1 MPSVLITG
9 ANRGLGLEFAR
20 QYTADDWR
28 VFACC
33 RRPDAAA
40 DLRAIAGGSK
50 GRTTV
55 HALDVADHGQIA
67 ALAKV
72 LRDEPIDLLLNN
84 AGVYEPHQTQ
94 LGKID
99 FAAWANV
106 LAVNVLAPT
115 RMVECF
121 VDNVEQSNR
130 KQIACLS
137 SQMGSIAGNL
147 SGAHYLYRSSKAALN
162 MVVKSLSIDLHD
174 LGVTVVALDPGWVR
188 TDMGGADAELA
199 PADSICGMI
208 HILDRLKIGDSGKF
222 ISYDSTEL
230 PW

>member
-33 RRPDAAA
+33 RNPNGAA
-40 DLRAIAGGSK
+40 DLTAMASESK

-55 HALDVADHGQIA
+55 HPLDVTDHAQIA
-67 ALAKV
+67 ELAKE
-72 LRDEPIDLLLNN
+72 LRDEPIDVLLNN
-84 AGVYEPHQTQ
+84 AGVYEPHQTR

-99 FAAWANV
+99 FAAWTNL

-121 VDNVEQSNR
+121 VNNVERSNR
-130 KQIACLS
+130 KEIACLS

-147 SGAHYLYRSSKAALN
+147 SGAHYPYRSSKAALN
-162 MVVKSLSIDLHD
+162 MVVKSLSIDLHEF
-174 LGVTVVALDPGWVR
+174 GVTVVALDPGWVR
-188 TDMGGADAELA
+188 TDMGGPDAELA
-199 PADSICGMI
+199 PADSIRGMI
-208 HILDRLKIGDSGKF
+208 HILDRLRIGDSGKF
-222 ISYDSTEL
+222 ISYNGAEL

>member
-1 MPSVLITG
+1 MASILITG

-20 QYTADDWR
+20 QYTRAHWR

-40 DLRAIAGGSK
+40 DLKAIADPTEGKTSL
-50 GRTTV
+50 
-55 HALDVADHGQIA
+55 HALDVTDHGQIA
-67 ALAKV
+67 ALAKE
-72 LRDEPIDLLLNN
+72 LADQPIDLLLNN
-84 AGVYEPHQTQ
+84 AGVYEPHKTQ

-99 FAAWANV
+99 YAAWANV

-121 VDNVEQSNR
+121 VDNVARSNR

-137 SQMGSIAGNL
+137 SQMGSIADNK

-162 MVVKSLSIDLHD
+162 MVVKSLSIDLRD
-174 LGVTVVALDPGWVR
+174 RGVTVVALDPGWVR
-188 TDMGGADAELA
+188 TDMGGPDAELA
-199 PADSICGMI
+199 PADSIRGMI
-208 HILDRLKIGDSGKF
+208 RVLEGLSIGDSGKYL
-222 ISYDSTEL
+222 SYNGAEL

>member
-1 MPSVLITG
+1 MARILITG
-9 ANRGLGLEFAR
+9 ANRGLGLEFTR
-20 QYTADDWR
+20 QYTRAHYR

-40 DLRAIAGGSK
+40 DLKAIADGSE
-50 GRTTV
+50 GRTSI
-55 HALDVADHGQIA
+55 HALDVADHDQIA
-67 ALAKV
+67 ALAKK

-84 AGVYEPHQTQ
+84 AGVYEPHETH

-121 VDNVEQSNR
+121 LENVARSNK
-130 KQIACLS
+130 KQIVCLS
-137 SQMGSIAGNL
+137 SQMGSITDNK

-162 MVVKSLSIDLHD
+162 MVVKSLSIDLRD
-174 LGVTVVALDPGWVR
+174 RGVTVLALDPGWVR
-188 TDMGGADAELA
+188 TDMGGQDAELT
-199 PADSICGMI
+199 PAESIRGMI
-208 HILDRLKIGDSGKF
+208 GVIGGLSIEDSGKYL
-222 ISYDSTEL
+222 SYNGAQL

>member
-1 MPSVLITG
+1 MASILITG

-20 QYTADDWR
+20 QYTRAHYR

-40 DLRAIAGGSK
+40 DLKAIADGSD
-50 GRTTV
+50 GRTSI
-55 HALDVADHGQIA
+55 HALDVTDYSQID
-67 ALAKV
+67 ALAKE
-72 LRDEPIDLLLNN
+72 LRDKPIDLLLNN
-84 AGVYEPHQTQ
+84 AGIYEPLQTQ

-99 FAAWANV
+99 FTAWANV

-115 RMVECF
+115 RVVECF
-121 VDNVEQSNR
+121 IDNVARSNR

-162 MVVKSLSIDLHD
+162 MVVKSLSIDLRD
-174 LGVTVVALDPGWVR
+174 REVTVISLDPGWVQ
-188 TDMGGADAELA
+188 TDMGGPDAELA
-199 PADSICGMI
+199 PDESIRGMI
-208 HILDRLKIGDSGKF
+208 RVLEALSIGDSGKYL
-222 ISYDSTEL
+222 SYSGAEL